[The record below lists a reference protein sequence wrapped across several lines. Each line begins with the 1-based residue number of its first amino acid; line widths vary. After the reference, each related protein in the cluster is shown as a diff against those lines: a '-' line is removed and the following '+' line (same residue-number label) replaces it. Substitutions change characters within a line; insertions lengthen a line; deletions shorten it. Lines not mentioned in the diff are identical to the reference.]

1 MQSKQHKER
10 RYSRWIRPIIYLFD
24 LLLVTCC
31 SIYLLQSN
39 FDDTI
44 YFTIFWITLSIVFS
58 FYNVYRYTK
67 ITEIISIIT
76 RQIIVYVL
84 LVISYIYFDRIDI
97 QNSVLLKFSFVLL
110 VVFISWRILIYLLL
124 REYRIITGS
133 NFRKVIIVGD
143 DSSTERLKGFFENE
157 LEYGYRLSGVFD
169 KKRKDE
175 KENVSKIFNFIKK
188 EEIDEVYCSLKKLSS
203 SEIKKFIDFCDYNVV
218 SLKFIPSQE
227 DIYSKNLRLN
237 YYDITPVLSLRQI
250 PLDDQLNA
258 LTKRVFDIVFSLVII
273 CFILS
278 WLIPILG
285 ILIMLESKGPIFFRQ
300 DRPGIKEKGFGCY
313 KFRSMTL
320 NTDTELSATKGD
332 SRVTKI
338 GKFIRRTSI
347 DELPQFFNVLFGS
360 MSVVG
365 PRPHLWRQN
374 EIYATKISK
383 YMVRHLVKPGVTGL
397 AQVKGYRGEIQTHQD
412 IVNRTKYD
420 VFYIENW
427 SMLLDLN
434 IIIGTILNVF
444 RGDEK
449 AY

>member
-347 DELPQFFNVLFGS
+347 DELPKFFNVLFGS

-365 PRPHLWRQN
+365 PRPHLWRPN

>member
-1 MQSKQHKER
+1 M
-10 RYSRWIRPIIYLFD
+10 
-24 LLLVTCC
+24 TCC

>member
-31 SIYLLQSN
+31 SIYLLESN

-76 RQIIVYVL
+76 RQIIVYIL

-169 KKRKDE
+169 KKKKDE
-175 KENVSKIFNFIKK
+175 TESVSKIFNFIKK

-273 CFILS
+273 CFVLS

-374 EIYATKISK
+374 EIYASKISK

>member
-1 MQSKQHKER
+1 M
-10 RYSRWIRPIIYLFD
+10 
-24 LLLVTCC
+24 TCC
-31 SIYLLQSN
+31 SIYLLESN
-39 FDDTI
+39 FNDTV
-44 YFTIFWITLSIVFS
+44 YFTIFWITLSILFS

-169 KKRKDE
+169 KKKKDE
-175 KENVSKIFNFIKK
+175 KESVSKIFNFIKK

-258 LTKRVFDIVFSLVII
+258 LTKRVFDIIFSLVII
-273 CFILS
+273 CFVLS